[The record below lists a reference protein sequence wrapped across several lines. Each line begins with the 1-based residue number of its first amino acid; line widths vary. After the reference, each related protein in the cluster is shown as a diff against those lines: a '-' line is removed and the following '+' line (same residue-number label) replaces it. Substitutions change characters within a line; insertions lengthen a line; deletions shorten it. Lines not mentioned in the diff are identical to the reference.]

1 MSVHELDHPLFADRL
16 AVLRSSATTQAEF
29 RSAVDQISG
38 FLAYEVAATLP
49 GRIEKVQT
57 PLAATECR
65 VIAREAVVLAPI
77 LRAGL
82 GLIPGV
88 QRVFPGAP
96 VLHLGIY
103 RDEQSLRPI
112 FYYRPTVMDLT
123 NKTVLVLDPMLAT
136 GGTLAAAI
144 DLLLEAG
151 AEHLAVL
158 CLIASRSGLDTLAKR
173 FPEVDFFAGAVD
185 PVLDD
190 NGYIVPGLGDAG
202 DRMFGTEVI

>member
-1 MSVHELDHPLFADRL
+1 MAVNELKHPLFADRL
-16 AVLRSSATTQAEF
+16 AVLRATRTGHAEF

-38 FLAYEVAATLP
+38 FLAYEVAGTLP
-49 GRIEKVQT
+49 RRLEHVQT
-57 PLAATECR
+57 PLAVTECE
-65 VIAREAVVLAPI
+65 VIARESVVLAPI

-88 QRVFPGAP
+88 QRIFPGAP

-103 RDEQSLRPI
+103 RDEESLKPI
-112 FYYRPTVMDLT
+112 FYYRPAAMNLAD
-123 NKTVLVLDPMLAT
+123 KTVLVLDPMLAT

-144 DLLLEAG
+144 DLLLTAG
-151 AEHLAVL
+151 AERLAVL
-158 CLIASRSGLDTLAKR
+158 CLIASRSGIDALAKR
-173 FPEVDFFAGAVD
+173 FSSVDFFAGAVD
-185 PVLDD
+185 AQLNE